1 MSIQRIRQS
10 DRVSISIP
18 VEVFGTDFTGEHF
31 VERTRTVLVSRHG
44 ATIILNRKLAPDHE
58 LILKRVGANREALV
72 RVVGQ
77 IGGRPE
83 GYIYGV
89 ALQDLGTNLWNI
101 YFPTITE
108 AEKAV
113 ARALLECSHC
123 RNREVVYLNEVET
136 EVFEANLCLT
146 RVCKPCGGSSIWK
159 LTPHELADEPLPDPV
174 PKNPPAA
181 LAEPPISPRAQSK
194 RKNLRIQSNMKACI
208 RQPGFDEL
216 IVTCE
221 DASRGGI
228 CFRSPKRYF
237 MGSRI
242 EVAMPYAAGT
252 ANIFVPARIVYA
264 QELQTEA
271 AFKYGVAYLKK

>member
-1 MSIQRIRQS
+1 MSVQRLRQS

-18 VEVFGTDFTGEHF
+18 VEVFGTDFAGETF

-44 ATIILNRKLAPDHE
+44 ATLILNRKLAPDHE
-58 LILKRVGANREALV
+58 LILKRPGLNREALA

-83 GYIYGV
+83 GYVYGV

-101 YFPTITE
+101 YFPIMTE

-123 RNREVVYLNEVET
+123 RTREVVYLNEVET

-159 LTPHELADEPLPDPV
+159 LTPRELAGGALIILGVLVGEVGSSVVMGRINKRAWGNPDHPT
-174 PKNPPAA
+174 PN
-181 LAEPPISPRAQSK
+181 ENGR
-194 RKNLRIQSNMKACI
+194 
-208 RQPGFDEL
+208 F
-216 IVTCE
+216 
-221 DASRGGI
+221 
-228 CFRSPKRYF
+228 
-237 MGSRI
+237 
-242 EVAMPYAAGT
+242 
-252 ANIFVPARIVYA
+252 
-264 QELQTEA
+264 
-271 AFKYGVAYLKK
+271 

>member
-1 MSIQRIRQS
+1 MSVQRLRHS

-18 VEVFGTDFTGEHF
+18 VEVSGTDFTGETF

-44 ATIILNRKLAPDHE
+44 ATLILNRKLAPDHE
-58 LILKRVGANREALV
+58 LILKRPGANREALV

-83 GYIYGV
+83 GYVYGV
-89 ALQDLGTNLWNI
+89 ALQDMGTNLWNI
-101 YFPTITE
+101 YFPAMTE

-123 RNREVVYLNEVET
+123 RTREVVYLNEVET

-146 RVCKPCGGSSIWK
+146 RVCKPCDGSTIWK
-159 LTPHELADEPLPDPV
+159 LTPHELADEPLPDPA
-174 PKNPPAA
+174 PRKPPTDDE
-181 LAEPPISPRAQSK
+181 LLISARAQSK
-194 RKNLRIQSNMKACI
+194 RKNLRIKSNMKACI

-242 EVAMPYAAGT
+242 EVAMPYGAGT

-264 QELQTEA
+264 QELQKEA
-271 AFKYGVAYLKK
+271 TFKYGVAYLKK

>member
-1 MSIQRIRQS
+1 MSVQRLRQS

-18 VEVFGTDFTGEHF
+18 VEVFGTDFAGETF

-44 ATIILNRKLAPDHE
+44 ATLILNRKLAPDHE
-58 LILKRVGANREALV
+58 LILKRPGLNREALA

-83 GYIYGV
+83 GYVYGV

-101 YFPTITE
+101 YFPIMTE

-123 RNREVVYLNEVET
+123 RTREVVYLNEVET

-159 LTPHELADEPLPDPV
+159 LTPRELADEPLAESAPSQ
-174 PKNPPAA
+174 PAA
-181 LAEPPISPRAQSK
+181 EGEPPISARAQSK
-194 RKNLRIQSNMKACI
+194 RKNIRIKSNMKACI

-216 IVTCE
+216 IVICE

-228 CFRSPKRYF
+228 CFRSPNRYF
-237 MGSRI
+237 MGSRL

-264 QELQTEA
+264 QELQKEA
-271 AFKYGVAYLKK
+271 SFKYGVAYLKK